1 MSYFNDWVQISEQ
14 LSITRNGVTTYLPE
28 TSEPVSIEYQ
38 NISDGG
44 RLADNIDYQGS
55 LKGVKRVIELHYAYL
70 NKEHYDILF
79 AATQGAYNSGEP
91 FFFDITFPTYTP
103 DGNKEEGVV
112 TEGLLTLTV
121 YFESTHKPNAVDS
134 TEKHELDSS
143 YWRGGQNY
151 DVLYQ
156 DVTFKFIQK

>member
-14 LSITRNGVTTYLPE
+14 LAIIRNNVTTYLPE

-55 LKGVKRVIELHYAYL
+55 LKGVKRVVELHYAYL

-79 AATQGAYNSGEP
+79 NATQGAYNSGGP
-91 FFFDITFPTYTP
+91 FFFNITLPTYTP
-103 DGNKEEGVV
+103 EGSGTV
-112 TEGLLTLTV
+112 TLTV

-156 DVTFKFIQK
+156 DVTFKFIEK